1 MDKKNAYIWYSGA
14 TDVTG
19 KALETKLGI
28 TGGREKPKGKELV
41 IGWGAKTK
49 EDVDLGKTAV
59 LNHPN
64 NIRRNRNKF
73 KTLGLLKDANVA
85 VADFVS
91 AEKVKAEI
99 GKKVSLPLVGRTNYH
114 QGGKGFWLCLTKS
127 HVENAIREGAQYFQ
141 NYIDIVDEYRVHV
154 FRGKVIH
161 AQKKVRRNNMEE
173 AYVKQHADKI
183 KDYAQKGDVKIDENT
198 LKYALQRVAK
208 EHQNADMIVRS
219 NRRGWKFSN
228 IKLSP
233 NKAKEKALIDVSISA
248 LGPIG
253 MDFGAVD
260 CCLDSDGKAWIIEIN
275 SGPGLEGKTFE
286 AYLARFEEE
295 LNNAGKKEE
304 KKPAKAKAKAPKAK
318 AVGADAE
325 SGLAAGNAKS
335 RLKGMRE
342 LLDLV
347 EDADDTEAAAIE
359 KLIRRKLG
367 A

>member
-28 TGGREKPKGKELV
+28 AGGREKPKGKELV

-49 EDVDLGKTAV
+49 KDVDLGKAAV

-73 KTLGLLKDANVA
+73 KTLGLLRAADVA

-91 AEKVKAEI
+91 AEEVKAEI

-141 NYIDIVDEYRVHV
+141 NYIDIVDEYRVHI
-154 FRGKVIH
+154 FKGKVIH

-183 KDYAQKGDVKIDENT
+183 KDYAKKGEVEIDENT

-228 IKLSP
+228 LKLSP
-233 NKAKEKALIDVSISA
+233 DKAKEKALIDVSISA
-248 LGPIG
+248 LDPIG
-253 MDFGAVD
+253 LDFGAVD
-260 CCLDSDGKAWIIEIN
+260 CCIDSDGKAWIIEIN

-286 AYLARFEEE
+286 AYLACFEEE
-295 LNNAGKKEE
+295 LKKAGKKE
-304 KKPAKAKAKAPKAK
+304 KKAEAPKAK
-318 AVGADAE
+318 AKEKAAEAEAE
-325 SGLAAGNAKS
+325 SKLAAGDAKS
-335 RLKGMRE
+335 RLRGMRE

-359 KLIRRKLG
+359 KLVRRKLG